1 MEKKEGIIKLWM
13 NTEFTENYQKMKGGN
28 CHDISGSRNF

>member
-13 NTEFTENYQKMKGGN
+13 NTEFTENYQE
-28 CHDISGSRNF
+28 DERRSLS

>member
-13 NTEFTENYQKMKGGN
+13 NTEFTENYQE
-28 CHDISGSRNF
+28 DERR